1 MRTLYLWFLQRLKK
15 INILFWRKKIS
26 NMSSE
31 FEFNFCPL
39 WSFVVAWS
47 LYFFAVTKH
56 RRIRNMSTKI
66 SHCCSF
72 AFAVDFFGLMTHTGL
87 INAQNVENR
96 VISNSIHIF
105 QFSYSII
112 FEWSNSTKIFHDSKN
127 FMHFFKKE
135 FCSVDLVDCSIFY
148 NVSFSLCEL
157 LKNVNYLVW
166 ASISIWF

>member
-1 MRTLYLWFLQRLKK
+1 MQRIIPTEWELYYLWFLQRLKK

-87 INAQNVENR
+87 INVQNVENR
-96 VISNSIHIF
+96 VISNSILHIF
-105 QFSYSII
+105 QFSYVIRMI
-112 FEWSNSTKIFHDSKN
+112 KFHEIN
-127 FMHFFKKE
+127 
-135 FCSVDLVDCSIFY
+135 IP
-148 NVSFSLCEL
+148 
-157 LKNVNYLVW
+157 
-166 ASISIWF
+166 